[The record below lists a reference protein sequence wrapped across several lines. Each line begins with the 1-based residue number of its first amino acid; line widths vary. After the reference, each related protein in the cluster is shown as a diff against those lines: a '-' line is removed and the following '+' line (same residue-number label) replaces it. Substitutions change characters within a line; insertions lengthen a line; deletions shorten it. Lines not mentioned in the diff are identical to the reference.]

1 MLVETPVE
9 EIAKHDKKL
18 AHAVEMIRRDMVK
31 IRLGYDGVYGEVEGF
46 YSQNSLAGLLNR

>member
-1 MLVETPVE
+1 LLVETPVE